1 MVFKGTTALLVR
13 VQKVGFDFMNNLLF
27 RFILKEAALLMV
39 VSVRKWLR
47 RLLFAVMLFVFTV
60 VMYGGCRYIAAW
72 IAPADP
78 YRVPQGNA
86 LKVFKAETAG
96 AEGASF
102 SERLKL
108 FYWYGE

>member
-1 MVFKGTTALLVR
+1 
-13 VQKVGFDFMNNLLF
+13 
-27 RFILKEAALLMV
+27 MV

-47 RLLFAVMLFVFTV
+47 RLLFAAMLFVFTV
-60 VMYGGCRYIAAW
+60 AMYGGCRYIAVW

-86 LKVFKAETAG
+86 LKVFNAE
-96 AEGASF
+96 ASGMEDTSF
-102 SERLKL
+102 TERLKL